1 MSRGK
6 WIIAFLCV
14 PAALLGAALLR
25 SGHISGRLQAEG
37 VETKAV
43 LTGSSSRAEFVG
55 YRPRSRR
62 YRGKHT
68 VCYFDYRYVVGGQTY
83 TGKVRKKENLHTA
96 RIGDSVVVRYLPD
109 DPGVHRLVTD
119 SAGRYERPRSRLPAR
134 SICNS
139 GYKIVCLQGSSTRIH
154 LKMTRFFFLLAALPY
169 FAGSAAAH
177 PAILPDSSA
186 VVRLDTAASGRTV
199 YLRVDEPP
207 RFQGGDVLAFRD
219 WVFRHLCF
227 GGEMFRE
234 GVEARLVV
242 SFVVGRQGAVEE
254 PEVVS
259 STDERCSAEVLRVLA
274 SAPRWTPGRLGNVAV
289 RTKLVMPVNIQ
300 LAVPTAADSLA
311 AGLSDGIPL
320 EEDVA
325 GELERMPL
333 FQGGDLQS
341 FRKWVMEN
349 LKYPREALEDEVED
363 DIVVTFIV
371 EKDGTLSEIVVEQ
384 GLNLALIREVGRVLT
399 LSPKW
404 EPGRL
409 GNGEPVQVR
418 YTLPLIFRLDRTRPA
433 GQPVRPSVPGREVR
447 VGVDDYSRF

>member
-1 MSRGK
+1 MFAGIVYPNPFENDPILFSPCCAPVLCGQRCGTSGHPAGFFRRGK
-6 WIIAFLCV
+6 A
-14 PAALLGAALLR
+14 
-25 SGHISGRLQAEG
+25 
-37 VETKAV
+37 
-43 LTGSSSRAEFVG
+43 G
-55 YRPRSRR
+55 YRRFR
-62 YRGKHT
+62 
-68 VCYFDYRYVVGGQTY
+68 
-83 TGKVRKKENLHTA
+83 
-96 RIGDSVVVRYLPD
+96 PD
-109 DPGVHRLVTD
+109 C
-119 SAGRYERPRSRLPAR
+119 LPAR
-134 SICNS
+134 GRASPVP
-139 GYKIVCLQGSSTRIH
+139 GGRRA
-154 LKMTRFFFLLAALPY
+154 RFPGL
-169 FAGSAAAH
+169 GV
-177 PAILPDSSA
+177 PASLF
-186 VVRLDTAASGRTV
+186 RR
-199 YLRVDEPP
+199 
-207 RFQGGDVLAFRD
+207 GDVPR
-219 WVFRHLCF
+219 
-227 GGEMFRE
+227 G
-234 GVEARLVV
+234 
-242 SFVVGRQGAVEE
+242 GRQGAVEE

-363 DIVVTFIV
+363 DFVVTFIV